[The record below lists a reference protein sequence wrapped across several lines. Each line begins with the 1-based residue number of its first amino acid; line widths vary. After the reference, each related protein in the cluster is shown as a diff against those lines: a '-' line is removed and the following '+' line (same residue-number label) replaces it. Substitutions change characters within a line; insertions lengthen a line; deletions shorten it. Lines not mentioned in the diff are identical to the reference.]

1 MRSVHEVLRL
11 RHKLGRSLR
20 EIAAVVGIS
29 LSTVSTDLR
38 RRAPDLKWFLPEFWF
53 EFADM
58 WPHQDTSTSSWPR
71 SRSVNSPVAASGSS
85 RGASHSTRACG
96 MPSRQL
102 SPGTLRGNPPLPMLR
117 DYGPI
122 GSPSP
127 EDGGDADSMP
137 TPRDA

>member
-11 RHKLGRSLR
+11 RHKLGRSLP
-20 EIAAVVGIS
+20 EIAAVVGMS

-38 RRAPDLKWFLPEFWF
+38 SRAPDLKWFLPEFWF
-53 EFADM
+53 ELADL
-58 WPHQDTSTSSWPR
+58 WPQETSTSSWPR
-71 SRSVNSPVAASGSS
+71 SRSVSSPVVASGSS
-85 RGASHSTRACG
+85 RGASHWTRACG
-96 MPSRQL
+96 MASRQL
-102 SPGTLRGNPPLPMLR
+102 SPGALRGNPPLPVRR